1 MPSQAAPR
9 PRVRSADTSSATI
22 AADVAELF
30 PAMYRRFR
38 ATSQLLPGSDI
49 TPRMLALLHHLAAS
63 GPLTLSE
70 LVVHMRMGK
79 ATATELVNR
88 VEERGL
94 VERMRDERDHRRV
107 FVCLT
112 DAGRRRAQ
120 QHPRV
125 LEDSLLEV
133 AVRRMRPADREA
145 LVRGMRALVATPE
158 REEPQ

>member
-1 MPSQAAPR
+1 MPAQAAPR
-9 PRVRSADTSSATI
+9 PRVRSADTSPATI

-38 ATSQLLPGSDI
+38 TTSQLLPGSDV
-49 TPRMLALLHHLAAS
+49 TARMLALLHHLAAS
-63 GPLTLSE
+63 GPLTLGE
-70 LVVHMRMGK
+70 LVEHMRIGK
-79 ATATELVNR
+79 ASATELVNR

-107 FVCLT
+107 FVYLT
-112 DAGRRRAQ
+112 DAGRRRAG

-158 REEPQ
+158 GEEQR